1 MTSINA
7 DNSNESQQ
15 QYEQVMNRAKYFLP
29 LYLLVPVMFWLVFH
43 YSGTAM
49 EWKAFGLGALG
60 WVIAFFLRGPL
71 SAIVM
76 KMPKEKATTIIV
88 ASSGVFEEC
97 VRIAVLL
104 LTSLTFSWSLS
115 IGQGWAAIEVLFV
128 IINLIVMVS
137 LSKRTDD
144 KAIQAKEM
152 LQMQGNMNAH
162 PVWGVIE
169 RIFASA
175 FHIGC
180 TLLVAKYPWL
190 VVLLIPLHSFVNLS
204 AIKLS
209 KQSMVQTELL
219 IAVFGIITLTVGIL
233 VFQ

>member
-7 DNSNESQQ
+7 DNNNESQQ

-128 IINLIVMVS
+128 IINLIVMIS
-137 LSKRTDD
+137 LSTRTDE
-144 KAIQAKEM
+144 KSIQAKEM

-219 IAVFGIITLTVGIL
+219 IAVFGIITLAVGIL

>member
-43 YSGTAM
+43 YSGTSM

-115 IGQGWAAIEVLFV
+115 MGQGWAAIEVLFV
-128 IINLIVMVS
+128 IINLIVMIS
-137 LSKRTDD
+137 LSKRTDE

-219 IAVFGIITLTVGIL
+219 IAIFGIITLTVGIL

>member
-115 IGQGWAAIEVLFV
+115 VGQGWAAIEVLFV
-128 IINLIVMVS
+128 IINLIVMIS
-137 LSKRTDD
+137 LSTRTDE

-219 IAVFGIITLTVGIL
+219 IAIFGIITLTVGIL

>member
-128 IINLIVMVS
+128 IINLIVMIS
-137 LSKRTDD
+137 LSKRTDE
-144 KAIQAKEM
+144 KSIQAKEM

-219 IAVFGIITLTVGIL
+219 IAIFGIITLTVGIL

>member
-1 MTSINA
+1 MASINA

-128 IINLIVMVS
+128 IINLIVMIS
-137 LSKRTDD
+137 LSTRTDE
-144 KAIQAKEM
+144 KSIQAKEM

-180 TLLVAKYPWL
+180 TLLVSKYPWL

-219 IAVFGIITLTVGIL
+219 IAVFGIITLAVGIL